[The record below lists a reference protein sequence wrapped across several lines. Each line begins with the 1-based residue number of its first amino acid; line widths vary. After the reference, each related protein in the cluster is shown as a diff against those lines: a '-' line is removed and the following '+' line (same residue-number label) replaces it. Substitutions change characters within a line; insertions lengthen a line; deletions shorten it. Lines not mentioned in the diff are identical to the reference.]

1 MKKMDELNLPDDL
14 QYTRSHEWVRAE
26 GKRIKVGLTD
36 YAQDQMGEVVF
47 VELPSSGESFRQK
60 EVFSTVESVKAVAEV
75 YMPVG
80 GKIALVNESLGD
92 DPELVNKDPYGQG
105 WLVEIEPD
113 EPSQMEDMFASAGYR
128 EMIKGG

>member
-1 MKKMDELNLPDDL
+1 MKKVDELNLPDDL
-14 QYTRSHEWVRAE
+14 QYTQSHEWARSE
-26 GKRIKVGLTD
+26 GEKLKVGLTD

-47 VELPSSGESFRQK
+47 VELPSPGESFRQK

-80 GKIALVNESLGD
+80 GKIALVNESLRD
-92 DPELVNKDPYGQG
+92 DPEMVNRDPYGQG

-113 EPSQMEDMFASAGYR
+113 EPSQVQDMFDSAGYR
-128 EMIKGG
+128 KMVRGG